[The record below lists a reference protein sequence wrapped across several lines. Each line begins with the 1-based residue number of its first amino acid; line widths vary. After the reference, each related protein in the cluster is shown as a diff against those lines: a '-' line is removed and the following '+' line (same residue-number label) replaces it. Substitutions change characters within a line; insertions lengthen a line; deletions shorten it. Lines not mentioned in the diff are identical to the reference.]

1 MREVHVLRGIHVQR
15 QANLYSKSRTDSFGR
30 VNEKNTPDTWPT
42 TICISLLDRGM
53 LKKKEWV
60 GGTTGALYGGVL
72 ISKLISGL
80 IEWNKSQSECY
91 NDRRV
96 VQAEGKA
103 HDRHQRPE
111 RSTPSIPK
119 QRRLYVIRKLPGG
132 VRWGWRR
139 VGQVQCPREPGR
151 RNSTKTRPDI
161 GARWRK
167 FFSGCCKMV

>member
-1 MREVHVLRGIHVQR
+1 M
-15 QANLYSKSRTDSFGR
+15 
-30 VNEKNTPDTWPT
+30 
-42 TICISLLDRGM
+42 
-53 LKKKEWV
+53 
-60 GGTTGALYGGVL
+60 GGGNHWSPLWGVL

-96 VQAEGKA
+96 VQAEGKS

-111 RSTPSIPK
+111 RSMPSIPK
-119 QRRLYVIRKLPGG
+119 QRRLYVIRTLPGD

-151 RNSTKTRPDI
+151 RSSTKTRPDI
-161 GARWRK
+161 GARWRN
-167 FFSGCCKMV
+167 FFSGCCKNGVSEQETNFRDSTAWPVNPQLPAPWRQQS